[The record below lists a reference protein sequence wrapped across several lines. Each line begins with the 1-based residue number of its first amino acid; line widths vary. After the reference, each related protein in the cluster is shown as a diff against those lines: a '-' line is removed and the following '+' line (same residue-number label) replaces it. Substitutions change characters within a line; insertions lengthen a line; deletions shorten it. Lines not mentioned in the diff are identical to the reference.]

1 MSERRLLIL
10 KATSIKFYEFGEPQK
25 VLQIENKEVRDPGVG
40 GILVRM
46 KTRPINPSDLIPVR
60 GAYSN
65 RISLPAIPGYEGIGI
80 VAEVGPSVSKWF
92 LGKRVLPLRGE
103 GTWQEFVTSSAELAV
118 LIPDYIDD
126 YTAAQL
132 YINPITAWV
141 ICTEVLA
148 LKPGDDLIVNAC
160 GSSIGHIFAQLSR
173 VLGFRLI
180 AVTRN
185 DTYTEELIRLGASYV
200 INTMTAP
207 LYETVMELT
216 NGCKVKAAIDS
227 IGGLSGTNLAYC
239 VRTNGIFLTIGLLS
253 GVPVNWTEIMH
264 NTKVYTNIFHLRHW
278 NQQISTRK
286 WHETFHQVM
295 QCIHDKQLILTRP
308 HAQYQLSNVKKALNS
323 QQKGKIFLN
332 S

>member
-1 MSERRLLIL
+1 M

-40 GILVRM
+40 EVLVRM
-46 KTRPINPSDLIPVR
+46 KTRPINPSDLIPIR

-65 RISLPAIPGYEGIGI
+65 RISLPAIPGYEGVGI
-80 VAEVGPSVSKWF
+80 IEEVGPSVSKWF

-103 GTWQEFVTSSAELAV
+103 GTWQEFVKSSAELAV

-180 AVTRN
+180 AVIRN
-185 DTYTEELIRLGASYV
+185 DTYTEELIRFGASYV
-200 INTMTAP
+200 INTMTTP

-227 IGGLSGTNLAYC
+227 IGGSSGTNLAYC
-239 VRTNGIFLTIGLLS
+239 IRANGTLLTIGLLS
-253 GVPVNWTEIMH
+253 GIPVDWTEIMN
-264 NTKVYTNIFHLRHW
+264 NTKVHANIFHLRHW

-286 WHETFHQVM
+286 WHETFRQVI

-308 HAQYQLSNVKKALNS
+308 YAQYQLSDVKKALNS
-323 QQKGKIFLN
+323 EQKGKIFLN
-332 S
+332 N